1 MSKMK
6 RGLIVA
12 AAAFAA
18 FVAPKPFP
26 AEAQDAVIPTYW
38 DDGATSI
45 YIANQRIS
53 GSDPERYAWS
63 PTLLGRI
70 GGRHQRGDILII
82 SIKEGRRELASK
94 RCVPDFRET
103 NDPTMP
109 ASFQCRMDD
118 VQIDHAGNF
127 VFDLSYESQSGTTT
141 PLRALQVPILAYS
154 YMIDRSTRR
163 HTAMYLA
170 APDDMLGSSVAF
182 LDGRPSRWNTAYAT
196 ENGEDVVMEYRQSRL
211 VFRFWSTRANLSLVN
226 DTQVR
231 CTVDGAPLEV
241 ERSGSAQLRPQT
253 NYYGDD
259 RRSDGRNVAENRF
272 GYNLWEASTGLFVVE
287 KGARTVPP
295 PVRPGQVRGGQHVPT
310 PPADVTAHPGNW
322 SCTVRAEGHD
332 IRRFDF
338 VVTANGLAPHAI
350 QSGENALHLG
360 ADEFFMDTTILPGA
374 SDFDRGY
381 DRNAVRASGF
391 WGRAWSTQPPMLS
404 ALPASFGNPHPAN
417 VAGSGGGRSRH

>member
-1 MSKMK
+1 MSRTM
-6 RGLIVA
+6 RIVGVVCA
-12 AAAFAA
+12 AAVIVPTTFHAD
-18 FVAPKPFP
+18 
-26 AEAQDAVIPTYW
+26 AQETVIPTYW

-45 YIANQRIS
+45 YVANQRIS

-70 GGRHQRGDILII
+70 GGRHQRGDVLII
-82 SIKEGRRELASK
+82 SVKEGRRELASK

-103 NDPTMP
+103 SDPTMP

-127 VFDLSYESQSGTTT
+127 LFDLSYEDQNGNAT
-141 PLRALQVPILAYS
+141 PLRTLQVPILAYS
-154 YMIDRSTRR
+154 YMIDRSSRR
-163 HTAMYLA
+163 HTAMYLV
-170 APDDMLGSSVAF
+170 APDDMLGSSIAF
-182 LDGRPSRWNTAYAT
+182 LDGRPARWNTAYAS
-196 ENGEDVVMEYRQSRL
+196 ENGEEVVMEYRQSRL
-211 VFRFWSTRANLSLVN
+211 VFRFWSTRPNLSLVN

-231 CTVDGAPLEV
+231 CTVDGAPLTV
-241 ERSGSAQLRPQT
+241 ERAGSAQLRPQT

-259 RRSDGRNVAENRF
+259 RRSDGQNVAENRYA
-272 GYNLWEASTGLFVVE
+272 YNLWEVSTGLFVVE
-287 KGARTVPP
+287 KGARSAAP

-322 SCTVRAEGHD
+322 SCTVRAEGHEL
-332 IRRFDF
+332 RRFDF

-350 QSGENALHLG
+350 QSGDNALHLG
-360 ADEFFMDTTILPGA
+360 ADEFFVDTTILPGA

-391 WGRAWSTQPPMLS
+391 WGRTWTTQPPMLTS
-404 ALPASFGNPHPAN
+404 LAASFGDPHPAA
-417 VAGSGGGRSRH
+417 VGGGRSGGRARH